1 VLQVVAEAKSQ
12 EGLKRVASP
21 QNRVKNACMDDM
33 STEAAKQALQPIG
46 DMLRK
51 IVGPLAD
58 EMGESLG
65 VVARHYRYKLAVKM
79 YQKTER
85 MLTDAGINPHAVP
98 PRLFLPMIENAS
110 MQDEEDL
117 HTRWAALL
125 ANAAA
130 SPDSVHPS
138 FIEVLRQLT
147 PKDAKLLD
155 DLYDSCAGKRDR
167 TVQPWVTQISYAESQ
182 RRKAEGENPKESFDN
197 LIRLGLI
204 ATEYELDDSKVEV
217 RLPTSGV
224 GGVLAGARVKA
235 KLDSDDYLTDFAIR
249 FVQACRAPKT
259 ITVPAPQSAE
269 SSTK

>member
-1 VLQVVAEAKSQ
+1 
-12 EGLKRVASP
+12 
-21 QNRVKNACMDDM
+21 MDDL

-51 IVGPLAD
+51 IAGPLAD

-65 VVARHYRYKLAVKM
+65 VVARHYRYRLAVKM

-110 MQDEEDL
+110 MQDDEEL

-147 PKDAKLLD
+147 PRDAHLLD
-155 DLYDSCAGKRDR
+155 ELYDSCVEKRRR
-167 TVQPWVTQISYAESQ
+167 TVQPWVETITWAERE
-182 RRKAEGENPKESFDN
+182 RRIAAGENPKESFDN

-204 ATEYELDDSKVEV
+204 DTQYELDADKIKVKMP
-217 RLPTSGV
+217 RSGV
-224 GGVLAGARVKA
+224 EGVLAGVMVDA
-235 KLDSDDYLTDFAIR
+235 KLDSDDYLTDFAMR
-249 FVQACRAPKT
+249 FVQACRAPAVT
-259 ITVPAPQSAE
+259 IEGQATE
-269 SSTK
+269 SR

>member
-1 VLQVVAEAKSQ
+1 
-12 EGLKRVASP
+12 
-21 QNRVKNACMDDM
+21 MDDL
-33 STEAAKQALQPIG
+33 STEAAKQALQPLG

-58 EMGESLG
+58 EVGEGMG
-65 VVARHYRYKLAVKM
+65 VVARHYRYRLALKM

-85 MLTDAGINPHAVP
+85 MLTDAGIDPHAVP

-110 MQDEEDL
+110 MQDDEDL

-147 PKDAKLLD
+147 PRDAKLLD
-155 DLYDSCAGKRDR
+155 ELYDSCTGKRDR
-167 TVQPWVTQISYAESQ
+167 KVQPWVTQISYAESQ
-182 RRKAEGENPKESFDN
+182 RRKAAGENPKESFDN

-204 ATEYELDDSKVEV
+204 DTEYELDDSKIKVGLKGVNDV
-217 RLPTSGV
+217 RV
-224 GGVLAGARVKA
+224 QA
-235 KLDSDDYLTDFAIR
+235 KLDSDDYLTDFAMR
-249 FVQACRAPKT
+249 FVQACRAPVVT
-259 ITVPAPQSAE
+259 IEGQATEA
-269 SSTK
+269 K